1 MKYKILV
8 FILFA
13 IIQIGC
19 EETLDIE
26 PESSLTFKNALNTPK
41 DFESALN
48 ATDYAVKYMI
58 CNYTGEDP
66 GNQVQKGWYTDE
78 VQQGTYLEILQNNS
92 PEYILNLNW
101 KPFYDAI
108 ACANVV
114 LHHAEGSGIS
124 KERSNIYRGQAYFYK
139 ALAYLELLHT
149 WGDCIL
155 DFQRFDTT
163 I

>member
-48 ATDYAVKYMI
+48 ATDYAVK
-58 CNYTGEDP
+58 
-66 GNQVQKGWYTDE
+66 
-78 VQQGTYLEILQNNS
+78 
-92 PEYILNLNW
+92 
-101 KPFYDAI
+101 
-108 ACANVV
+108 
-114 LHHAEGSGIS
+114 
-124 KERSNIYRGQAYFYK
+124 
-139 ALAYLELLHT
+139 
-149 WGDCIL
+149 
-155 DFQRFDTT
+155 
-163 I
+163 